1 MNDKLNDKS
10 NIINTKS
17 YSNNST
23 LDWDKVDEMLT
34 NETKRNKQE
43 SWSKINKTSK
53 IKLLT
58 DYAKIISADKGLSQ
72 NETKALIQYLILSL
86 ERKKLTS
93 VRDVTYDKN
102 KGKIINIPLL
112 VFSDTTRKFVLQ
124 KSDKRT
130 STLKSLG
137 KGRKLTQ
144 KKIDKDKDKDKDINI
159 SSLVNKTK

>member
-102 KGKIINIPLL
+102 KGKIINIPL
-112 VFSDTTRKFVLQ
+112 
-124 KSDKRT
+124 
-130 STLKSLG
+130 
-137 KGRKLTQ
+137 
-144 KKIDKDKDKDKDINI
+144 
-159 SSLVNKTK
+159 